1 MIKIKQK
8 ITGENILSKCVTVIR
23 NEHTTVQIV
32 CECAGGGGVGRG
44 WGLFYYNGAHISR
57 PKKKM
62 EWGSC
67 TSFTTR

>member
-32 CECAGGGGVGRG
+32 CECAGGGVGR
-44 WGLFYYNGAHISR
+44 LFYSKFLTIVGKQR
-57 PKKKM
+57 
-62 EWGSC
+62 C
-67 TSFTTR
+67 TH

>member
-32 CECAGGGGVGRG
+32 CECAGGGG
-44 WGLFYYNGAHISR
+44 
-57 PKKKM
+57 
-62 EWGSC
+62 
-67 TSFTTR
+67 

>member
-44 WGLFYYNGAHISR
+44 WGLFYSKFLTIVGKQR
-57 PKKKM
+57 
-62 EWGSC
+62 C
-67 TSFTTR
+67 TH

>member
-32 CECAGGGGVGRG
+32 CECAGWGGGVGR
-44 WGLFYYNGAHISR
+44 LFYSKFLTIVGKQR
-57 PKKKM
+57 
-62 EWGSC
+62 C
-67 TSFTTR
+67 TH